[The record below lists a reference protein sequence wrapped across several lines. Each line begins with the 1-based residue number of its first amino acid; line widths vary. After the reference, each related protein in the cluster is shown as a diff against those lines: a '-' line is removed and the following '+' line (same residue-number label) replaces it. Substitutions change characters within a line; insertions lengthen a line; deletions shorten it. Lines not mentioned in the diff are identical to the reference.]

1 VKVGAAAAKM
11 GIPGAPRSS
20 SPTRE
25 KIMQTTGAALLEA
38 MRDSGIEYVFAN
50 LGSDHTAFI
59 EALAAEP
66 AGSQRYPQVITCPNE
81 MVALSA
87 AHSFAQV
94 SGRAQGVIVHVDC
107 GTQALGGAIHNAAK
121 SRVPVLIFAGSSP
134 ATQEGEL
141 RGSRNEFIH
150 WIQDAFDQRGI
161 VRGFMRYD
169 NEIRTGTNVRQ
180 LVHRAMQFAYSDPRG
195 PVYLTAAREVLEAQI
210 EPVSIDRAQWPA
222 ISPTAL
228 PPEGVEE
235 VAAALA
241 AARRPLVVT
250 SYIGR
255 NHAAVRE
262 LVRLAHLVGAG
273 VLDSVPS
280 CLNFP
285 TDDAFYQGCQWNEKR
300 QNAALAEADVVLAID
315 TDVPWIPL
323 INHPSAAARIIHIDV
338 DPLKEQMPLWYI
350 HAQQAF
356 RADAVT
362 ALRQLNARLE
372 AMRLDAGAVAERRDH
387 YARRHAER
395 KAELGRLEKP
405 RSDDLTPEYLTACV
419 RDAIGPEAIV
429 LSEGVTNFPAISN
442 HCGRT
447 RPGTFF
453 SAGGGSLGWNGG
465 AAIGVKLARPDAVVA
480 ALTGDGSYLF
490 SQPSTVHWMARRYR
504 TPFLHVVYNNA
515 GWRAPRFSTIG
526 VHPEGLAARG
536 EDIDTSFAPSPDHA
550 GIAAAAG
557 GAHPETVR
565 SASEVKPALERAMR
579 AIRDEGRAAVIDA
592 VLAPAFKA

>member
-1 VKVGAAAAKM
+1 
-11 GIPGAPRSS
+11 
-20 SPTRE
+20 
-25 KIMQTTGAALLEA
+25 MQTTGAALLEA
-38 MRDSGIEYVFAN
+38 MCESGIEYVFAN

-66 AGSQRYPQVITCPNE
+66 AGSRRYPQVITCPNE
-81 MVALSA
+81 MVALTA
-87 AHSFAQV
+87 AHGFAQV

-121 SRVPVLIFAGSSP
+121 GRVPVLIFAGSSP

-150 WIQDAFDQRGI
+150 WIQDVFDQRGI
-161 VRGFMRYD
+161 VRGYMRYD
-169 NEIRTGTNVRQ
+169 NEIRTGKNVRQ
-180 LVHRAMQFAYSDPRG
+180 LVHRAMQFANSDPKG
-195 PVYLTAAREVLEAQI
+195 PVYLTSTREVLESQI
-210 EPVSIDRAQWPA
+210 EPVAIDRNQWPA
-222 ISPTAL
+222 TAPTAL
-228 PPEGVEE
+228 PPEGVER

-241 AARRPLVVT
+241 GAKRPLVV
-250 SYIGR
+250 SSFLGR
-255 NHAAVRE
+255 NHAAVE
-262 LVRLAHLVGAG
+262 QLIRLTQLVGAG

-285 TDDAFYQGCQWNEKR
+285 SDDPAYQGSQWNEKR
-300 QNAALAEADVVLAID
+300 QNPALAEADVVLVLD
-315 TDVPWIPL
+315 SDVPWIPA
-323 INHPSAAARIIHIDV
+323 INHPSPSAQIIHIDV
-338 DPLKEQMPLWYI
+338 DPLKQQMPLWYI
-350 HAQQAF
+350 HAQQIF
-356 RADAVT
+356 RADAAT
-362 ALRQLNARLE
+362 ALRQLNERLE
-372 AMRLDAGAVAERRDH
+372 GMRLDARTVAERRDH
-387 YARRHAER
+387 YARRHSER
-395 KAELGRLEKP
+395 VAELERLETP
-405 RSDDLTPEYLTACV
+405 RSDELTPEYLTACV

-442 HCGRT
+442 HSGRT

-465 AAIGVKLARPDAVVA
+465 AAVGAKLARPGTLVA
-480 ALTGDGSYLF
+480 SLTGDGSYLF

-504 TPFLHVVYNNA
+504 TPFLHVVYNNV

-536 EDIDTSFAPSPDHA
+536 EDIDTSFAPAPDCA

-565 SASEVKPALERAMR
+565 TASEVKPALERALR
-579 AIRDEGRAAVIDA
+579 AIREEGRAAVIDA

>member
-1 VKVGAAAAKM
+1 M

-465 AAIGVKLARPDAVVA
+465 AAIGVKLARPDTVVA

>member
-1 VKVGAAAAKM
+1 M
-11 GIPGAPRSS
+11 
-20 SPTRE
+20 
-25 KIMQTTGAALLEA
+25 MQTTGAALLEA

-66 AGSQRYPQVITCPNE
+66 AGSHRYPQMITCPNE
-81 MVALSA
+81 MVALTA

-94 SGRAQGVIVHVDC
+94 SGRAQGVLVHVDC
-107 GTQALGGAIHNAAK
+107 GTQALAGAIHNAAK
-121 SRVPVLIFAGSSP
+121 ARVPVLIFAGSSP

-161 VRGFMRYD
+161 VRGYMRYD
-169 NEIRTGTNVRQ
+169 NEIRTGKNVRQ
-180 LVHRAMQFAYSDPRG
+180 LVHRAMQFAYSDPKG
-195 PVYLTAAREVLEAQI
+195 PVYLTAAREVLEAQVD
-210 EPVSIDRAQWPA
+210 PVTLDRAQWPA
-222 ISPTAL
+222 IAPTAL
-228 PPEGVEE
+228 SPDAVES
-235 VAAALA
+235 VCAALA
-241 AARRPLVVT
+241 AARRPVVVT

-255 NHAAVRE
+255 NHAAVEE
-262 LVRLAHLVGAG
+262 LVRLAHLVGVG

-285 TDDAFYQGCQWNEKR
+285 TDDALYQGGQWNDKR
-300 QNAALAEADVVLAID
+300 QNTALAEADLVLVLD
-315 TDVPWIPL
+315 SDVPWIPL
-323 INHPSAAARIIHIDV
+323 INHPSESAQIIHIDV
-338 DPLKEQMPLWYI
+338 DPLKQQMPLWYI
-350 HAQQAF
+350 HAQHAY
-356 RADAVT
+356 RADAAT
-362 ALRQLNARLE
+362 ALRQLNQRLE
-372 AMRLDAGAVAERRDH
+372 AMRLDARAVAERCDH
-387 YARRHAER
+387 FARRHAER
-395 KAELGRLEKP
+395 QTELERHEKP
-405 RSDDLTPEYLTACV
+405 RGDELTPEYLTACV
-419 RDAIGPEAIV
+419 RDAIGPDAIV

-465 AAIGVKLARPDAVVA
+465 AAIGAKLARPDTLVA
-480 ALTGDGSYLF
+480 SLTGDGSYLF
-490 SQPSTVHWMARRYR
+490 SLPATVHWMARRYR
-504 TPFLHVVYNNA
+504 TPFLHVVYNNT

-536 EDIDTSFAPSPDHA
+536 EDIDTSFAPAPDHA

-592 VLAPAFKA
+592 ILPAAFKA